1 MTDKEFLVDLIE
13 TAIPQFAKSVI
24 TGNGKDLSTFL
35 GGDSSEK
42 ESVFLSWEG
51 FTKIDNNESGS
62 YVEYAQNYII
72 YFRSVED
79 IETYI
84 NDLLAELIEV
94 RNSCFDNSDGAER
107 FVEMT
112 NGQAYRDNGSDA
124 FGITILI
131 K

>member
-13 TAIPQFAKSVI
+13 TAIPKFSKSVI

-51 FTKIDNNESGS
+51 FTKLDNNESGS

-79 IETYI
+79 IEGYI
-84 NDLLAELIEV
+84 NNILGELIEV

-107 FVEMT
+107 FVEMA

>member
-13 TAIPQFAKSVI
+13 TAIPKFSKSVI

-51 FTKIDNNESGS
+51 FTKLDNNESGS

-79 IETYI
+79 IEGYI
-84 NDLLAELIEV
+84 NNILGELIEV
-94 RNSCFDNSDGAER
+94 RNSCFENSDGVER
-107 FVEMT
+107 FVEMI

>member
-13 TAIPQFAKSVI
+13 TAIPKFSKSVI

-51 FTKIDNNESGS
+51 FTKLDNNESGS

-79 IETYI
+79 IEGYI
-84 NDLLAELIEV
+84 NNILGELIEV
-94 RNSCFDNSDGAER
+94 RNSCFYNSDGAER
-107 FVEMT
+107 FVEMA

>member
-13 TAIPQFAKSVI
+13 TAIPQFANSVI

-51 FTKIDNNESGS
+51 FTKLDNNESGS

-84 NDLLAELIEV
+84 NNILGELIEV
-94 RNSCFDNSDGAER
+94 RNSCFEQDNVER
-107 FVEMT
+107 YVEMT

-124 FGITILI
+124 FGITIQI

>member
-1 MTDKEFLVDLIE
+1 MTDKEFLIDLIE
-13 TAIPQFAKSVI
+13 TAIPEFAKSVT
-24 TGNGKDLSTFL
+24 TGNGKAVSDFL
-35 GGDSSEK
+35 IGDSSEK

-51 FTKIDNNESGS
+51 FTKLDNNESGS

-94 RNSCFDNSDGAER
+94 RNSCFENSDGVER